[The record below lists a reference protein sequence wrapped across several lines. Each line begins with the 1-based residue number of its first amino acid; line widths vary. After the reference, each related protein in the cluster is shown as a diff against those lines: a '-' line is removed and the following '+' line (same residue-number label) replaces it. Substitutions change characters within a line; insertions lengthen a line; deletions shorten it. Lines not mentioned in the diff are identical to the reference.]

1 MRSPA
6 YIAAIDSLRALAVIS
21 VIIYHLHG
29 AWLPGGFAGVDVFF
43 VISGYV
49 ISRSLVTLPSSG
61 FLGFTGAFYGRRIR
75 RIVPA
80 LIVCLLVTSLL
91 SALFIPNAWL
101 SDANQRTGRFA
112 FWGLSN
118 FALMDMGD
126 TYFAP
131 RVEFNPY
138 VHTWSLGV
146 EEQFYLVFPAIFYCW
161 LRYGNSP
168 RPWLRVTSKSLLW
181 VILIASL
188 GYSAYLTF
196 NAPAIAY
203 YSLPSR
209 FWELA
214 AGAALMQLHVR
225 GEGPGRVGERT
236 QLILSLAL
244 IGACLCFADEAAFP
258 FPWAIAAVL
267 GSLGVIDLV
276 TRSQRM
282 NSALSWGPAVWVGKI
297 SYSLYLWH
305 WPVFVLCRWTVGLD
319 SWVTRVAAV
328 AVTFAL
334 AWASYAWVENP
345 FRKGS
350 FVRHRPPRWIVV
362 GGLCCVLVAWLGDQ
376 LVDRGHRR
384 LTLSVTRD
392 MASWYPVA
400 GPSHDTGAG
409 NTQCASPDA
418 GAAGCDIKGPERHL
432 FISGNSHAIAYEV
445 MLGMLE
451 HRAPIDV
458 SDYRHPGC
466 ALLLLDAPM
475 SDGTPECRKFYQST
489 LADIESQIQPGDIV
503 FLPSLRLPRFAD
515 QFARY
520 SDEEAVAKVDG
531 EAARRDRER
540 AVAEADG
547 VLDRLVKRGA
557 TVILEAPKP
566 LFKAPAFRCS
576 DWFNR
581 SNPICRSGLTMSR
594 EYLLHYRQPVLDAE
608 IALSKRHEHVYV
620 WDPFNVLCPQA
631 TCAAVVNRKPLF
643 FDADHLS
650 ADGNR
655 ALYPDFVAFLK
666 THLDR

>member
-1 MRSPA
+1 VRSSSA

-49 ISRSLVTLPSSG
+49 ISRSMTTLPSSG
-61 FLGFTGAFYGRRIR
+61 FVGFTGGFYGRRIR

-80 LIVCLLVTSLL
+80 LVVCLLATSLL

-118 FALMDMGD
+118 FALMSNGD

-146 EEQFYLVFPAIFYCW
+146 EEQFYLLFPAIFYCW
-161 LRYGNSP
+161 LRFRDSAVL
-168 RPWLRVTSKSLLW
+168 WQRVMSGSLLSGL
-181 VILIASL
+181 LIVSL
-188 GYSAYLTF
+188 GYSAYVTF
-196 NAPAIAY
+196 RAPAIAY

-214 AGAALMQLHVR
+214 AGAGLMQLHVTGR
-225 GEGPGRVGERT
+225 WLPRMGEKL
-236 QLILSLAL
+236 QLAVSVAL
-244 IGACLCFADEAAFP
+244 IALCLWFADESAFP
-258 FPWAIAAVL
+258 FPWAIAGVL

-276 TRSQRM
+276 ARSERM
-282 NSALSWGPAVWVGKI
+282 NSVLSWGPAVWVGKI

-305 WPVFVLCRWTVGLD
+305 WPVFVLFRWTVGLD
-319 SWVTRVAAV
+319 AWGARVAAV
-328 AVTFAL
+328 GATFLL
-334 AWASYAWVENP
+334 AWASYTWVENP
-345 FRKGS
+345 FRKGT
-350 FVRHRPPRWIVV
+350 FVRQLAPRWIVV
-362 GGLCCVLVAWLGDQ
+362 GGLSCVLVAWFGDQ
-376 LVDRGHRR
+376 LIDRGHRR

-392 MASWYPVA
+392 MASWYPISTPA
-400 GPSHDTGAG
+400 H
-409 NTQCASPDA
+409 DA
-418 GAAGCDIKGPERHL
+418 GTGNPECSSAHADCDITGHERHM

-451 HRAPIDV
+451 HRTPIDV
-458 SDYRHPGC
+458 SDYRHQGC
-466 ALLLLDAPM
+466 ALLMLDAPM
-475 SDGTPECRKFYQST
+475 KDDTAECRQFYRST
-489 LADIESQIQPGDIV
+489 LEDIESQLKPGDIV

-520 SDEEAVAKVDG
+520 SDTEAVAKVAG
-531 EAARRDRER
+531 TAAQRDRQR
-540 AVAEADG
+540 AVDEADG
-547 VLDRLVKRGA
+547 VLDGLVQRGA

-566 LFKAPAFRCS
+566 IFKAPAFRCS

-581 SNPICRSGLTMSR
+581 GNPICRSGLSMSR
-594 EYLLHYRQPVLDAE
+594 DYLLHYRQPVLDAE
-608 IALSKRHEHVYV
+608 LALSKRHQHVYV
-620 WDPFNVLCPQA
+620 WDPFDVLCPGD
-631 TCAAVVNRKPLF
+631 TCEAVVDRKPLF

-655 ALYPDFVAFLK
+655 AVYPDFVAFLK
-666 THLDR
+666 SHLDR

>member
-1 MRSPA
+1 VRSSA
-6 YIAAIDSLRALAVIS
+6 YIPAIDSLRALAVIS
-21 VIIYHLHG
+21 VIIYHLRG

-80 LIVCLLVTSLL
+80 LMVCLLAISLL

-146 EEQFYLVFPAIFYCW
+146 EEQFYLVFPAILYCW
-161 LRYGNSP
+161 LRYRNSEV
-168 RPWLRVTSKSLLW
+168 RWRRVASSSLLSA
-181 VILIASL
+181 ILVVSL
-188 GYSAYLTF
+188 GYSAYVTF

-214 AGAALMQLHVR
+214 AGAALMQLHVT
-225 GEGPGRVGERT
+225 GGGLGRVGEKT
-236 QLILSLAL
+236 QLVLSVVL
-244 IGACLCFADEAAFP
+244 IAACLCFANEAAFP

-267 GSLGVIDLV
+267 GSVGVIDLV
-276 TRSQRM
+276 TRSERM

-319 SWVTRVAAV
+319 SWGTRVAAV
-328 AVTFAL
+328 AATFAL
-334 AWASYAWVENP
+334 AWASYTWVENP
-345 FRKGS
+345 FRKGTL
-350 FVRHRPPRWIVV
+350 VRNRAPRWIVV
-362 GGLCCVLVAWLGDQ
+362 GGICCVLVAWLADQ
-376 LVDRGHRR
+376 LIDRGHRR

-392 MASWYPVA
+392 MASWYPVSA
-400 GPSHDTGAG
+400 PGHDQGAG
-409 NTQCASPDA
+409 NTQCVSPDRT
-418 GAAGCDIKGPERHL
+418 AAGCDIQGHERHL
-432 FISGNSHAIAYEV
+432 FMSGNSHAIAYEV

-489 LADIESQIQPGDIV
+489 LTDIESQLKPGDIV

-520 SDEEAVAKVDG
+520 SDEEAVAQVDG
-531 EAARRDRER
+531 ESARRARQR

-547 VLDRLVKRGA
+547 VLDGLVRRGA

-566 LFKAPAFRCS
+566 IFKAPAFRCS

-581 SNPICRSGLTMSR
+581 HNPICRSGLTMSR
-594 EYLLHYRQPVLDAE
+594 DYLLHYRQPVLDAE
-608 IALSKRHEHVYV
+608 VALSKRHEHVYV
-620 WDPFNVLCPQA
+620 WDPFDVLCPKA
-631 TCAAVVNRKPLF
+631 TCEAVVDRKPLF

-650 ADGNR
+650 AAGNR
-655 ALYPDFVAFLK
+655 AVYPDFVAFLK
-666 THLDR
+666 SHLDN